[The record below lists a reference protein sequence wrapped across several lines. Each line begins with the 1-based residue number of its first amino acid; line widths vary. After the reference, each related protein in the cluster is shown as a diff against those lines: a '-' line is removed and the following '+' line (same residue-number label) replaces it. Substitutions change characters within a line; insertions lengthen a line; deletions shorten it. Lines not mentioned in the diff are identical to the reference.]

1 MVAPISTPMSNT
13 TSLHCVTSSSALG
26 LVKILTN
33 IVGMKC
39 YPVKVLTCIL
49 LLLIILR
56 TILEIFGVFVFA
68 FHETKCLFMSFVSFS
83 IWLFAFFFC
92 IFKNLL
98 LNHILF
104 LQMCVS
110 IVSHFKFL
118 RWSDSIFYI
127 VICSVISTVTQLYSS
142 LLQIVACFFCE
153 NFFLNH

>member
-13 TSLHCVTSSSALG
+13 TSLRCFTSSSALG

-68 FHETKCLFMSFVSFS
+68 FHENETPVYVLCQFFYLVICFFLLYFQESFIKSY
-83 IWLFAFFFC
+83 
-92 IFKNLL
+92 
-98 LNHILF
+98 
-104 LQMCVS
+104 
-110 IVSHFKFL
+110 IVS
-118 RWSDSIFYI
+118 SDVCLHCI
-127 VICSVISTVTQLYSS
+127 TL
-142 LLQIVACFFCE
+142 
-153 NFFLNH
+153 